1 MKSHLMSRVAAL
13 AAGIALSIPGVAHA
27 QLLPYGD
34 VAGSAG
40 GSGDEVS
47 DGEDGGEESSA
58 DVGGQ
63 SPRTRKAKV
72 TPYIEVQQVVTAELS
87 PGNDTLTYSSVAVG
101 ADASISGRN
110 FDAGMAVRYERRFG
124 WGSNSGNDGDVISG
138 MARASVGIVPKA
150 VYLEG
155 GAMAA
160 RIGAENNGSTIAGQD
175 FGDSATQVYGAYIG
189 PSVKTNAGDV
199 SIEGHYRF
207 GYNKVTTPNAVA
219 VAPGQNAVDRYSD
232 GTVHNA
238 QLHIGTRPGEPLPI
252 GIGVGAGW
260 LREDVSNLDQRVDDK
275 NVRGDV
281 TLPIGSNLALV
292 GGVGYEKVEVSH
304 RDALIDSGTG
314 LPVVGPDGQYVTDT
328 SAPRQIAYE
337 SEGLIWDAGVIWR
350 PSKRTALE
358 AHVGRR
364 YGSTTYFG
372 SFAYAPSA
380 RSSLNISVYDSIT
393 GFGGMLNKSLADMPT
408 DFQGI
413 YNPLNG
419 GLSTCVAAVAQ
430 AGSGNG
436 TCLNGA
442 LASVRSSVFRGRG
455 VTASFNVSGNSLQY
469 GIGAGYDRR
478 KFIAA
483 PGTVLAIANG
493 LIDENYWAAAYLNG
507 RIDRNSSF
515 GTSVYAN
522 WYQSGDAL
530 AGDTSSLGASA
541 AYYRSLA
548 RNLTATL
555 AVGVNGV
562 NREQLEDYWSAS
574 ALAGVRLSF

>member
-1 MKSHLMSRVAAL
+1 MKSHLFSRFAAL
-13 AAGIALSIPGVAHA
+13 TAGLAFFLPGMVHA
-27 QLLPYGD
+27 QTLPYGD
-34 VAGSAG
+34 VAGSAA

-47 DGEDGGEESSA
+47 DGEDSGDEGTEDNGG
-58 DVGGQ
+58 
-63 SPRTRKAKV
+63 SPHLKKV
-72 TPYIEVQQVVTAELS
+72 HFTPYIEVQQVVTAELS
-87 PGNDTLTYSSVAVG
+87 PGNDTLTYSTVAVG
-101 ADASISGRN
+101 ADANISGRN
-110 FDAGMAVRYERRFG
+110 YNAGMAVRYERRFG
-124 WGSNSGNDGDVISG
+124 WGSNAGNDGDVISG
-138 MARASVGIVPKA
+138 MARASVAVVPRS
-150 VYLEG
+150 VYIEG

-160 RIGAENNGSTIAGQD
+160 RLGAENNGSTINGRD
-175 FGDSATQVYGAYIG
+175 FGDSATQVYAAYVG
-189 PSVKTNAGDV
+189 PSVKTQAGDV

-219 VAPGQNAVDRYSD
+219 IVPGQGAVDRYSD
-232 GTVHNA
+232 GTVHA
-238 QLHIGTRPGEPLPI
+238 ARLHMGTRPGEPLPV
-252 GIGVGAGW
+252 GVGVGAGW
-260 LREDVSNLDQRVDDK
+260 LREDSSNLHQRVDDK

-281 TLPIGSNLALV
+281 TLPIGSSLALV
-292 GGVGYEKVEVSH
+292 GGVGYEDVKVSH
-304 RDALIDSGTG
+304 RDALIDPITL
-314 LPVVGPDGQYVTDT
+314 LPVVDSNGQYVTDK
-328 SAPRQIAYE
+328 SQPRQIAYE

-380 RSSLNISVYDSIT
+380 RSSLNISVYDNVT
-393 GFGGMLNKSLADMPT
+393 GFGGRLNKSLADMPT

-413 YNPLNG
+413 QNPLTG
-419 GLSTCVAAVAQ
+419 GLSTCVAAVAE
-430 AGSGNG
+430 AGASGG

-442 LASVRSSVFRGRG
+442 LASIRSSVFRGRG
-455 VTASFNVSGNSLQY
+455 AIASFNVRGNSLQY

-483 PGTVLAIANG
+483 PGTVLAVANG
-493 LIDENYWAAAYLNG
+493 LIDENYWVAAYLNG

-515 GTSVYAN
+515 GTNVYAN

-530 AGDTSSLGASA
+530 AGDTSSVGASA
-541 AYYRSLA
+541 SYYRTLA
-548 RNLTATL
+548 RNLTARL
-555 AVGVNGV
+555 AVGINGV

>member
-1 MKSHLMSRVAAL
+1 MKSHLFSRFAAL
-13 AAGIALSIPGVAHA
+13 TAGLAFFLPGMVHA
-27 QLLPYGD
+27 QTLPYGD

-47 DGEDGGEESSA
+47 DGEDSGDEGTEDNGG
-58 DVGGQ
+58 
-63 SPRTRKAKV
+63 SPHLKKV
-72 TPYIEVQQVVTAELS
+72 HFTPYIEVQQVVTAELS
-87 PGNDTLTYSSVAVG
+87 PGNDTLTYSTVAVG
-101 ADASISGRN
+101 ADANISGRN
-110 FDAGMAVRYERRFG
+110 YNAGMAVRYERRFG
-124 WGSNSGNDGDVISG
+124 WGSNAGNDGDVISG
-138 MARASVGIVPKA
+138 MARASVAVVPRS
-150 VYLEG
+150 VYIEG

-160 RIGAENNGSTIAGQD
+160 RLGAENNGSTINVRD
-175 FGDSATQVYGAYIG
+175 FGDSATQVYAAYVG
-189 PSVKTNAGDV
+189 PSVKTQAGDV

-219 VAPGQNAVDRYSD
+219 IVPGQGAVDRYSD
-232 GTVHNA
+232 GTVHA
-238 QLHIGTRPGEPLPI
+238 ARLHMGTRPGEPLPV
-252 GIGVGAGW
+252 GVGVGAGW
-260 LREDVSNLDQRVDDK
+260 LREDSSNLHQRVDDK

-281 TLPIGSNLALV
+281 TLPIGSSLALV
-292 GGVGYEKVEVSH
+292 GGVGYEDVKVSH
-304 RDALIDSGTG
+304 RDALIDPITL
-314 LPVVGPDGQYVTDT
+314 LPVVDSNGQYVTDK
-328 SAPRQIAYE
+328 SQPRQIAYE

-380 RSSLNISVYDSIT
+380 RSSLNISVYDNVT
-393 GFGGMLNKSLADMPT
+393 GFGGRLNKSLADMPT

-413 YNPLNG
+413 QNPLTG
-419 GLSTCVAAVAQ
+419 GLSTCVAAVAE
-430 AGSGNG
+430 AGASGG

-442 LASVRSSVFRGRG
+442 LASIRSSVFRGRG
-455 VTASFNVSGNSLQY
+455 AIASFNVRGNSLQY

-483 PGTVLAIANG
+483 PGTVLAVANG
-493 LIDENYWAAAYLNG
+493 LIDENYWVAAYLNG

-515 GTSVYAN
+515 GTNVYAN

-530 AGDTSSLGASA
+530 AGDTSSVGASA
-541 AYYRSLA
+541 SYYRTLA
-548 RNLTATL
+548 RNLTARL
-555 AVGVNGV
+555 AVGINGV